1 MGKTTDYKRKMVVG
15 INFVLVIFGIIIT
28 AYGVSAQNEAQA
40 YANVALLSLLDLNLI
55 GDLVTF
61 AGVATLVVSFAG
73 FLGAYCKF
81 RKALLFYITAFWIIS
96 IALIA
101 FGDFMEG
108 KTSEDLR
115 PSWEQST
122 AVANYN
128 RLQFMEVF
136 NCCGFD
142 RNTDSYQLQTC
153 FLDLNVY
160 PNTLPCSAAMTTFL
174 ENEVYPVAIA
184 AMVLGS
190 FELIAIVVTMGII
203 FTEKNMKEEFYE
215 NPFHG

>member
-1 MGKTTDYKRKMVVG
+1 MGKSTDYKRKSVVA
-15 INFVLVIFGIIIT
+15 INVILLIFGIIIT
-28 AYGVSAQNEAQA
+28 AYGATAQKAAET
-40 YANVALLSLLDLNLI
+40 YSNVALLTLLDLNLI
-55 GDLVTF
+55 GSLVTF
-61 AGVATLVVSFAG
+61 AGIATLVVSFSG

-81 RKALLFYITAFWIIS
+81 RKALLFYITTFWIIS

-101 FGDFMEG
+101 FGDYMKNKEA
-108 KTSEDLR
+108 EDLR
-115 PSWEQST
+115 PSWEEST
-122 AVANYN
+122 AVANDN

-153 FLDLNVY
+153 HIDLNQF
-160 PNTLPCSAAMTTFL
+160 PNTLPCSSAMRTFL

-184 AMVLGS
+184 AIVLGV
-190 FELIAIVVTMGII
+190 FELLAIVVTMGII

>member
-1 MGKTTDYKRKMVVG
+1 MGKARDYKRKSVVA
-15 INFVLVIFGIIIT
+15 INVVLVIFGIIIT
-28 AYGVSAQNEAQA
+28 AYGVSAQNAAQK
-40 YANVALLSLLDLNLI
+40 YSNVALLTLLDLNLI

-61 AGVATLVVSFAG
+61 AGIATLVVSFAG

-81 RKALLFYITAFWIIS
+81 RKALMFYITAFWIIS

-101 FGDFMEG
+101 FGNFMMNKEA
-108 KTSEDLR
+108 EDLR
-115 PSWEQST
+115 ASWETST
-122 AVANYN
+122 AIANDN

-142 RNTDSYQLQTC
+142 RNTDSYQLQQC
-153 FLDLNVY
+153 HVDLNQY
-160 PNTLPCSAAMTTFL
+160 PNTLPCSVAMRTFL
-174 ENEVYPVAIA
+174 ENEVDPVAIA
-184 AMVLGS
+184 AIVLGA

-203 FTEKNMKEEFYE
+203 FTEKTMKDEFYE

>member
-1 MGKTTDYKRKMVVG
+1 MGKTTDYKRKSVVG
-15 INFVLVIFGIIIT
+15 INFVLVVFGIIIT
-28 AYGVSAQNEAQA
+28 AYGVSAQNAAQA
-40 YANVALLSLLDLNLI
+40 YANVALLTLLDLNLI

-61 AGVATLVVSFAG
+61 AGIATLVVSFAG

-101 FGDFMEG
+101 FGDFMEN
-108 KTSEDLR
+108 KQVEDLR
-115 PSWEQST
+115 PSWELST
-122 AVANYN
+122 AVANDN

-153 FLDLNVY
+153 HLDLNQY
-160 PNTLPCSAAMTTFL
+160 PNTLPCSAAMATFL
-174 ENEVYPVAIA
+174 ENEVYPVAA
-184 AMVLGS
+184 AAIVLGA
-190 FELIAIVVTMGII
+190 FELVAIVVTMGII
-203 FTEKNMKEEFYE
+203 FTEKTMKEEFYE